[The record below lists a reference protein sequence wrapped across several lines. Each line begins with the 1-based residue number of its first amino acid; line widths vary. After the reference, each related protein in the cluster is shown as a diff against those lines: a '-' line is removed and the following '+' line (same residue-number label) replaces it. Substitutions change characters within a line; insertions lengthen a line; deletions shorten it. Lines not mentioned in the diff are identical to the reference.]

1 MEKHNY
7 HVNMAGVMREIMFP
21 YQVAGLGR
29 SWNNP
34 PRRSLHAVFPD
45 KIEICIRL
53 SADTSEGLPTQT
65 IAGKSYENL
74 SFPHVVVKPPE
85 AEYALTNFGSLFSL
99 CWTRSESS
107 SRRSA
112 GAYA

>member
-34 PRRSLHAVFPD
+34 PRRSLHAVFPE
-45 KIEICIRL
+45 KI
-53 SADTSEGLPTQT
+53 
-65 IAGKSYENL
+65 
-74 SFPHVVVKPPE
+74 
-85 AEYALTNFGSLFSL
+85 
-99 CWTRSESS
+99 
-107 SRRSA
+107 
-112 GAYA
+112 